1 MAGACDKNS
10 KNWVK
15 LLLSSLHRGQG
26 MSAKHAVSFFEQQFQ
41 KQVGEQSF
49 ALNPFEQA
57 ALPYL
62 QGSVLDLGCGL
73 GNLAVEAARLG
84 YPVLAVDASPTAIVH
99 LQRLAQGENLK
110 LNGVLADLSDYAIDG
125 EFDTIVAIGILMF
138 FDRPRAL
145 ELLDDIQRHLKPGG
159 RAVINVL
166 IEGTTFMGMFQPGH
180 YTLFGRDELTQRF
193 SGWRV
198 LEQTFQTFPAPA
210 DTHKA
215 FVTLIAEKV

>member
-1 MAGACDKNS
+1 MS
-10 KNWVK
+10 VK
-15 LLLSSLHRGQG
+15 HS
-26 MSAKHAVSFFEQQFQ
+26 VSFFEQQFQ
-41 KQVGEQSF
+41 RQVGEQSF

-84 YPVLAVDASPTAIVH
+84 YPVLAVDASPTAIAH
-99 LQRLAQGENLK
+99 LQRVAEQEKLALR
-110 LNGVLADLSDYAIDG
+110 GVLADLSDYHVDG
-125 EFDTIVAIGILMF
+125 QFDTIVAIGILMF
-138 FDRPRAL
+138 FDQPRAL

-180 YTLFGRDELTQRF
+180 YYLFGRDELLQRF
-193 SGWRV
+193 AGWRV
-198 LEQTFQTFPAPA
+198 LEHTSQTFPAPQ
-210 DTHKA
+210 DTAKVFA
-215 FVTLIAEKV
+215 TLIAEKI